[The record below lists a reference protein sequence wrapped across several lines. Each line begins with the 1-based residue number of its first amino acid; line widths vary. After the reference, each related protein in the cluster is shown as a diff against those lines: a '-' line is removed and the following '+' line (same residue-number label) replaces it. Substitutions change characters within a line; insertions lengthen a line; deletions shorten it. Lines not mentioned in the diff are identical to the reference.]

1 MPRMAAC
8 DGATTGRSAAYTRVW
23 WSAQA
28 SSSRCARSST
38 GCACCLRPRTK
49 KPAAAAHRPPIVQ
62 ITFFICSTPD
72 LFRRLPAVRSTPF
85 AGCRYMFVTLGCR
98 QAHRRHLASNRDGA
112 DSRQSPL
119 TLRTLRL
126 WTRFAWVEHWGMARA
141 IWRRPSP
148 RWPRPPR
155 RPSQSARRRRPSRG
169 RLQPLSA
176 RLRAGCRSHPTPL
189 RPRRPCCVEPR
200 SSPASR
206 RTRKVFETLS
216 LAAAGGL
223 LRCLVATGDRRLL
236 RTFGQH
242 NGCRGLA
249 PALRSPHRGR
259 ICWRPPFLAIR
270 VLHRPVRLLCGEQL
284 HSGEF
289 EGTPRI
295 VSAVTFS
302 RICRVPPDSSAT
314 ERTRAPRWPAQI

>member
-1 MPRMAAC
+1 MPPGAPAAS
-8 DGATTGRSAAYTRVW
+8 GEQPRRVPIHATHQPPPDAPPAYTEVVDKVRLGRALGYGTRHMAKTVAAVAEAATAPQPI
-23 WSAQA
+23 SPPATPV
-28 SSSRCARSST
+28 AR
-38 GCACCLRPRTK
+38 PP
-49 KPAAAAHRPPIVQ
+49 PAASQ
-62 ITFFICSTPD
+62 
-72 LFRRLPAVRSTPF
+72 PASGP
-85 AGCRYMFVTLGCR
+85 
-98 QAHRRHLASNRDGA
+98 GA
-112 DSRQSPL
+112 
-119 TLRTLRL
+119 
-126 WTRFAWVEHWGMARA
+126 E
-141 IWRRPSP
+141 
-148 RWPRPPR
+148 
-155 RPSQSARRRRPSRG
+155 G
-169 RLQPLSA
+169 R
-176 RLRAGCRSHPTPL
+176 PTPL
-189 RPRRPCCVEPR
+189 RPRRPRRVEPR

-206 RTRKVFETLS
+206 RPRKVFETLS

-223 LRCLVATGDRRLL
+223 LRRLVATGDRRLL

-284 HSGEF
+284 PSGEF

-302 RICRVPPDSSAT
+302 RICRVPPDSPAT

>member
-1 MPRMAAC
+1 M
-8 DGATTGRSAAYTRVW
+8 
-23 WSAQA
+23 
-28 SSSRCARSST
+28 
-38 GCACCLRPRTK
+38 
-49 KPAAAAHRPPIVQ
+49 
-62 ITFFICSTPD
+62 
-72 LFRRLPAVRSTPF
+72 
-85 AGCRYMFVTLGCR
+85 
-98 QAHRRHLASNRDGA
+98 
-112 DSRQSPL
+112 
-119 TLRTLRL
+119 RTLRL

-155 RPSQSARRRRPSRG
+155 RPSHSARRRRPSPR
-169 RLQPLSA
+169 PPPSPPA
-176 RLRAGCRSHPTPL
+176 APALRAGCKGRPTPL
-189 RPRRPCCVEPR
+189 RPRRPRRVEPG

-206 RTRKVFETLS
+206 RPRKVFETLS

-223 LRCLVATGDRRLL
+223 LRRLVATGDRRFL

-249 PALRSPHRGR
+249 PAFRSPHRGR

-284 HSGEF
+284 PSGEF

-302 RICRVPPDSSAT
+302 RICRVPPDSPAT